1 MQADIIELPYKH
13 SDLSMLIILPH
24 ECDGLDAVEAELSQI
39 NFSTID
45 NYLNYATNCDV
56 TIPKF
61 QIELTTPMLK
71 PLINVKKSLSTLCL
85 LLTIF

>member
-1 MQADIIELPYKH
+1 MPYKH

-24 ECDGLDAVEAELSQI
+24 KCDGLDAVEDELTKI
-39 NFSTID
+39 DFCTID

-61 QIELTTPMLK
+61 EIELSSKMLP
-71 PLINVKKSLSTLCL
+71 PLIDVNY
-85 LLTIF
+85 IFFFLIMVFVI